1 MASFA
6 AKARTASAAA
16 LFAKRQQ
23 DLDAARALVK
33 ERQSLLF
40 VAGQLLPK
48 AKVAE
53 EKERVAALNPSLVA
67 RSTKATP
74 TKTTAKSKAV
84 SAKVAAKCVPFKP
97 AKRGRPT
104 DGMCNFCKWRL
115 AGLKGG
121 KAHTCGKIPYTRIG
135 EAMRV

>member
-40 VAGQLLPK
+40 VAGQLLTN

-53 EKERVAALNPSLVA
+53 ERERVAALNPSLVA

-84 SAKVAAKCVPFKP
+84 SAKVAAKCVPFV
-97 AKRGRPT
+97 KRGRPT
-104 DGMCNFCKWRL
+104 DGSCNACKRRL

-121 KAHTCGKIPYTRIG
+121 KAPTCGKTPYARTG
-135 EAMRV
+135 

>member
-16 LFAKRQQ
+16 LFAKRQK

-40 VAGQLLPK
+40 VAGQLLTK

-53 EKERVAALNPSLVA
+53 ERERVAALNPSLVA

-84 SAKVAAKCVPFKP
+84 SAKVAAKCVPFV
-97 AKRGRPT
+97 KRGRPA
-104 DGMCNFCKWRL
+104 DGSCNACKRRV

-121 KAHTCGKIPYTRIG
+121 KAHTCGKIPYTRTG
-135 EAMRV
+135 